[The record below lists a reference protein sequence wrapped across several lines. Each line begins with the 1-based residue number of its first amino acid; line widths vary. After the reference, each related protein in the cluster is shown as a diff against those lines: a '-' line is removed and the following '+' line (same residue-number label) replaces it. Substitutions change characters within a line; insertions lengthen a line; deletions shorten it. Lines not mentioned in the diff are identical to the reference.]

1 MKLKELFNKV
11 VDFCTSSIFEDEDV
25 ETSELY
31 ADLEARKQQL
41 KAENFRQIKELF
53 RSVYILKKAEMNFFP
68 SESEI
73 EQEFTEYWVHV
84 NLNNMIDEFNNIKVL

>member
-53 RSVYILKKAEMNFFP
+53 RSVYILHSAKKNYFP
-68 SESEI
+68 SECEI
-73 EQEFTEYWVHV
+73 EQEFTEYWVKV